1 MTDAGDDDEPIPHKD
16 TTIGFRVPRE
26 VANAARKR
34 AGKRGLGAVLR
45 AWLFGY
51 SIGEFPE
58 PPAMDDSRAPQRPS
72 KRKPK
77 PKKTD

>member
-1 MTDAGDDDEPIPHKD
+1 MTDAGDDDELPQHKD
-16 TTIGFRVPRE
+16 SVVSVRVPRE

-45 AWLFGY
+45 AWLLGY

>member
-1 MTDAGDDDEPIPHKD
+1 MTDADGDELPKHKD
-16 TTIGFRVPRE
+16 SVVSVRVPRE

-51 SIGEFPE
+51 SMGEFPE
-58 PPAMDDSRAPQRPS
+58 PPAMDDSRAPQRPPK

-77 PKKTD
+77 KSD

>member
-1 MTDAGDDDEPIPHKD
+1 MADGDDDEPAPHKD
-16 TTIGFRVPRE
+16 ATVAFRVPRE

-58 PPAMDDSRAPQRPS
+58 PPAMDDSRAPQRPP
-72 KRKPK
+72 KRKSK
-77 PKKTD
+77 PKK